1 MDIENPQSIRPR
13 SLSPLERARL
23 LSEAVSD
30 AARRARFSSKGKRR
44 MGGGGFQARKGQT
57 LFRLAAIGSFWL
69 MVALPT
75 LAAAIYFGLIASS
88 QYVTEYKFT
97 VAGADPLPIDGFA
110 QLTGIPAMA
119 IVQDTQIVTN
129 NLETRAAVESLE
141 KKVGLRAR
149 YSRDEI
155 DFLSRVD
162 PSKPV
167 EKIVRYWS
175 GMIDAAIKMPSGIVE
190 VKVKAFTPED
200 SLAIGRATLELSE
213 ELINDLN
220 DRMNR
225 DALSSAEAEVERA
238 SQRLTKA
245 RIALEKAQNEE
256 GLLDIQKAAEGMD
269 TLVNEMKS
277 TLQKLEQ
284 EYNTQLKS
292 VRETAPQMQPLKAR
306 IAALRNEIASLQA
319 KVTSGSATGVPEAT
333 LSKLMIRF
341 SELNLE
347 REIAEK
353 LYAGSIASMEI
364 ARINSERKRMYL
376 NAFVLPS
383 LPEEAK
389 YPRRGLMI
397 FFTALGSLALWAG
410 IGGTVSLIRNHMA

>member
-1 MDIENPQSIRPR
+1 MDIESRSVRPR
-13 SLSPLERARL
+13 ALSPLERARL

-30 AARRARFSSKGKRR
+30 AARRARFSAKGKRR
-44 MGGGGFQARKGQT
+44 AGGGGFQARKGNT

-75 LAAAIYFGLIASS
+75 LVVGIYFGLVASD
-88 QYVTEYKFT
+88 QYVAEYKFT

-110 QLTGIPAMA
+110 QLTGIPSMS

-129 NLETRAAVESLE
+129 NLETRAAVETLE
-141 KKVGLRAR
+141 KKVGLRER
-149 YSRDEI
+149 YSREGI

-162 PSKPV
+162 PKKPI
-167 EKIVRYWS
+167 EKIVRYWT
-175 GMIDAAIKMPSGIVE
+175 GMIDAVIKMPSGIVE
-190 VKVKAFTPED
+190 VKVRAFTPED
-200 SLAIGRATLELSE
+200 ALAVARGTLELSE
-213 ELINDLN
+213 ELINELN
-220 DRMNR
+220 ERMNR

-238 SQRLTKA
+238 SQRLSKA
-245 RIALEKAQNEE
+245 RLAIEKAQNEE

-269 TLVNEMKS
+269 GLLNEMKS
-277 TLQKLEQ
+277 NLQKLEQ

-292 VRETAPQMQPLKAR
+292 VRETAPQIQPLKAR
-306 IAALRNEIASLQA
+306 IAALRGEITNFQA
-319 KVTSGSATGVPEAT
+319 KITTGAATGVSEAT

-376 NAFVLPS
+376 NAFVMPS
-383 LPEEAK
+383 LPEEAR
-389 YPRRGLMI
+389 YPRRALMI

-410 IGGTVSLIRNHMA
+410 LGGTIALIRNHMA